1 MYSRLDL
8 TYGDEIKWPTILVF
22 LTVFL
27 GSTFLLGMMFS
38 IYFVLTDRS
47 VELEELII
55 FQGYNALILDAG
67 LFIVV
72 ILFFKRLRKFLVK
85 SLDFSV
91 LRQVSTY
98 IYIMISMLF
107 FFIIQTVFID
117 MTGIDDPSGQ
127 ASDLGFD
134 QVFRADHQDLL
145 QMFLI
150 FLSVAILTPIKE
162 ELLYRGIIH
171 RFLEKRHHFLVGL
184 IVSSLIFGLLHIG
197 FPYSAISMGIL
208 FVLLY
213 KITNSLIPPIIL
225 HISWNSFAAM
235 MYIIIS

>member
-22 LTVFL
+22 LTAFL
-27 GSTFLLGMMFS
+27 GSTFLLGLVIS
-38 IYFVLTDRS
+38 IYSALTDRG

-85 SLDFSV
+85 SFDFSV
-91 LRQVSTY
+91 LRRFSTY
-98 IYIMISMLF
+98 VYILISLLL

-117 MTGIDDPSGQ
+117 ITGIDDPTDQ

-134 QVFRADHQDLL
+134 QVFSTDNQDVL

-171 RFLEKRHHFLVGL
+171 RFLEERHHFLIGL
-184 IVSSLIFGLLHIG
+184 IVSSLVFGLLHIG
-197 FPYSAISMGIL
+197 FPYSAISMGII

-213 KITNSLIPPIIL
+213 KLTNSLIPPIIL
-225 HISWNSFAAM
+225 HICWNSFAAI
-235 MYIIIS
+235 MYILIS